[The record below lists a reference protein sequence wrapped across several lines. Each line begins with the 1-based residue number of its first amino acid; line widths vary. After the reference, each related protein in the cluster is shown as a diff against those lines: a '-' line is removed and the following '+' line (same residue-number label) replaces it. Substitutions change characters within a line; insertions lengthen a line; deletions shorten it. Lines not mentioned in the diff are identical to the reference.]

1 MKGNRKSSIPYNHA
15 GGKYGLEEADPAGE
29 SDSVQSGSATAARCC
44 CPTTRNGEP
53 RGRGPTG
60 IGGSIRPRRP
70 LGSGSRDATTRGIRQ
85 GCLTPQGVGNWR
97 DHIFFWFGIVGTVG
111 TLVGVVLSVYF
122 YQASKIKP
130 LLTFGVHPLKT
141 ELQRPDYD
149 KELGFI
155 YKGKP
160 VDSESITSVQVSIW
174 NAGTRSIR
182 DSDVL
187 DPFRLVMPDGSAIL
201 SVRVKKTGRPICGFE
216 RLDNQEDYK
225 SGTCRLKWLILEPGD
240 GVVLQ
245 IIYAGSARRDPTLE
259 GVVEGQRDGVV
270 VEQYDLTFD
279 RTTILP
285 SKISITRLGSV
296 LVLFLVAILLM
307 FIATRIHAKTEAAKK
322 LAEEKAEAE
331 KHLAELRKRTVPPPP
346 VFWIPIAGAFVCLL
360 GALALVFFW
369 GSPPG
374 PPFGW

>member
-1 MKGNRKSSIPYNHA
+1 MAVPPES
-15 GGKYGLEEADPAGE
+15 ADPSTPTEPLAPAAGIPLPE
-29 SDSVQSGSATAARCC
+29 ASDNVAPPAEGA
-44 CPTTRNGEP
+44 
-53 RGRGPTG
+53 
-60 IGGSIRPRRP
+60 
-70 LGSGSRDATTRGIRQ
+70 
-85 GCLTPQGVGNWR
+85 GNWR
-97 DHIFFWFGIVGTVG
+97 DHFSFWFGIVGTFVG
-111 TLVGVVLSVYF
+111 IISVVLTLYF
-122 YQASKIKP
+122 YQVSKIKP

-160 VDSESITSVQVSIW
+160 VDSGSITSVQVSIW

-187 DPFRLVMPDGSAIL
+187 DPLRLAMPDGSAIL
-201 SVRVKKTGRPICGFE
+201 SVRVKKTSRPICGFE
-216 RLDNQEDYK
+216 CLDNQDDYK
-225 SGTCRLKWLILEPGD
+225 SGRCRLKWLILEPGD
-240 GVVLQ
+240 GAVLQ

-259 GVVEGQRDGVV
+259 GAVEGQRDGVV
-270 VEQYDLTFD
+270 VEEYSLTPDRTTPD
-279 RTTILP
+279 RTTILR
-285 SKISITRLGSV
+285 SNISMTRLMTRLGPS
-296 LVLFLVAILLM
+296 LVLLLVGILLM
-307 FIATRIHAKTEAAKK
+307 FIANRIHAKTGAANK

-346 VFWIPIAGAFVCLL
+346 VSWVLVAGALVCLL
-360 GALALVFFW
+360 GAVAWLYFL